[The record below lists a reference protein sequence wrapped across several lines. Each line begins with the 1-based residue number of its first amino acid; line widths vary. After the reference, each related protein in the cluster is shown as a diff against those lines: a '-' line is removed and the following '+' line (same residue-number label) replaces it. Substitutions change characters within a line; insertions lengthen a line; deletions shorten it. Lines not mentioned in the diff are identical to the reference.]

1 MNHYLLIIVRACFPI
16 LIMLTSCQNVE
27 THTTKTQASETPEVA
42 DSTLEK
48 QVLADEKQALP
59 AKEQDKQADIA
70 EQIVTTSPTFLKMTK
85 GLAQRIV
92 KNGGTSF
99 GISLESSPD
108 EKNNSYHFELH
119 ESYPDRSVTF
129 ARFFFNVEK
138 QELTLYNG
146 VEDVWKPIAF
156 DRKWLSQF
164 KKDKK

>member
-1 MNHYLLIIVRACFPI
+1 MKSIGKIVCAFLLLIMF
-16 LIMLTSCQNVE
+16 SCQNGE
-27 THTTKTQASETPEVA
+27 SNGDKKAELQKIGVA

-48 QVLADEKQALP
+48 QVLADEKQALL
-59 AKEQDKQADIA
+59 AKEQDNQADIA
-70 EQIVTTSPTFLKMTK
+70 ERIVTISPTFLKMTK

-108 EKNNSYHFELH
+108 ESDNSYQFELH

-129 ARFFFNVEK
+129 ARFSFDVEK
-138 QELTLYNG
+138 QELTLYDG

-156 DRKWLSQF
+156 DRKWLSQL
-164 KKDKK
+164 KKEKK